1 MGSRRDIRSRREGR
15 VTRST
20 ARTWLIATSFAAFVA
35 GCAVQE
41 QDLTRWETTLGGP
54 KRLSAVVLF
63 DKYPLNLRVEAAMSL
78 VRMKPRKG
86 RHEGLD
92 RLVKGTLVCDPEYL
106 DDASEPC
113 KKKQLSPEVRAQI
126 LADFIPKL
134 IEELKKEPPKPTQGG
149 QAPPD
154 PSFKFK
160 DAGFLMLSYDKTQ
173 VITDPALR
181 KQLEDALI
189 EWAMKDFERRLNDQT
204 QAFGMEQ
211 LLRHIGPPAV
221 RGLPALMERDTRN
234 LAKISDL
241 ISKIGSKETKEE
253 ASTRL
258 VEIATYVASD
268 AWKKEHESEL
278 KEANRKAGFDP
289 PDNLFQEQLT
299 AYQDEAVTRVYQS
312 MKQVGGEAV
321 VDYCLKVAATE
332 GVDPKRRQTSLA
344 ALEGHIDRKNEKH
357 IKALLGIATAEKTPD
372 EVVDQAFRRIRE
384 MPRDAIIKDL
394 YSLMA
399 GKDWKRRRLAAVT
412 ILKMSTAQ
420 HIPEFLGHLGEEATK
435 NFNLAEALTYGAYLG
450 ELPEGDPLK
459 ALLPYMSEG
468 KVPARIAA
476 LAYYY
481 SFGDKTQVDAV
492 KKYEQDAA
500 KIAKC
505 EEDGG
510 CDWTCVVKEGE
521 AKKEQKITTVG
532 EFVSHCIKPHMLETE
547 PKKKDAKDSKKSPD
561 KDDKKEGE

>member
-1 MGSRRDIRSRREGR
+1 L
-15 VTRST
+15 T
-20 ARTWLIATSFAAFVA
+20 ALAWLVAMTIGGLSA

-41 QDLTRWETTLGGP
+41 QDLARWETTQGGP

-63 DKYPLNLRVEAAMSL
+63 DKYPLALRVEAAMAL

-86 RHEGLD
+86 RHVGID

-106 DDASEPC
+106 DDTEPC
-113 KKKQLSPEVRAQI
+113 AKKQLSPDVRAQI
-126 LADFIPKL
+126 LADLIPRL
-134 IEELKKEPPKPTQGG
+134 IDELKKEPPKPTQGG

-160 DAGFLMLSYDKTQ
+160 DAAFLMLSYDKTQ

-234 LAKISDL
+234 LAKVSDL
-241 ISKIGSKETKEE
+241 ISKIGAKETKEE
-253 ASTRL
+253 ASRRL
-258 VEIATYVASD
+258 VEIATYVASND
-268 AWKKEHESEL
+268 WKKEHESEL

-289 PDNLFQEQLT
+289 PENLFQEQLSN
-299 AYQDEAVTRVYQS
+299 YQDESLTRVYAS
-312 MKQVGGEAV
+312 MKQVGGDAV
-321 VDYCLKVAATE
+321 VDYCLQVAATD
-332 GVDPKRRQTSLA
+332 GVDSKRRQTSLA
-344 ALEGHIDRKNEKH
+344 ALEGHIDKKNEKH
-357 IKALLGIATAEKTPD
+357 IKALLAVAAGEKTPD
-372 EVVDQAFRRIRE
+372 EVVDQAFRRLHE
-384 MPRDAIIKDL
+384 MPRDAVIKDL
-394 YSLMA
+394 YAMMA

-420 HIPEFLGHLGEEATK
+420 HISEFLTNLGEQATK

-459 ALLPYMSEG
+459 SLLPFMSDG
-468 KVPARIAA
+468 KVQARIAA
-476 LAYYY
+476 LSYYY
-481 SFGDKTQVDAV
+481 SFGDKTQVDAI
-492 KKYEQDAA
+492 KKYEGDAT
-500 KIAKC
+500 KVLKC
-505 EEDGG
+505 EDDGG

-521 AKKEQKITTVG
+521 QKKEQKITTVG
-532 EFVSHCIKPHMLETE
+532 EFVTHCVKPHMLETE
-547 PKKKDAKDSKKSPD
+547 PKKKDSKASSKSPGD
-561 KDDKKEGE
+561 KKDKKEGE